1 MKTKVCPK
9 CREDKSVS
17 GFSKNKSKLSCYSC
31 WCKKCVREYQQKN
44 AKKENASYRKY
55 YETVN
60 GYLRFIWSGMKQRC
74 SNPKNKDYRYYG
86 ARGIKIEFEKFNDFY
101 DYIVNTLS
109 IDPHGLTIDRINN
122 NGNYARGNIRF
133 VSQAENNRN
142 RRKRCKGVQ
151 E

>member
-1 MKTKVCPK
+1 
-9 CREDKSVS
+9 
-17 GFSKNKSKLSCYSC
+17 
-31 WCKKCVREYQQKN
+31 
-44 AKKENASYRKY
+44 
-55 YETVN
+55 
-60 GYLRFIWSGMKQRC
+60 MKQRC